1 MSDGVLTRA
10 LADLERAGIPLA
22 ATLDPARRDDC
33 LRAPGIGRKALGRLQ
48 EAAVEAAALTRCRMT
63 PTPDAIR
70 AAREAAGLTQ
80 AAAALLV
87 HVDPR
92 TWRRWESGSTRMHP
106 AIWDAFVSACAFSG
120 TSLASGADG
129 DR

>member
-1 MSDGVLTRA
+1 MSPD
-10 LADLERAGIPLA
+10 
-22 ATLDPARRDDC
+22 
-33 LRAPGIGRKALGRLQ
+33 
-48 EAAVEAAALTRCRMT
+48 
-63 PTPDAIR
+63 PDAIR

-106 AIWDAFVSACAFSG
+106 AIWDAFVSAYQVSG
-120 TSLASGADG
+120 TGRAAVEAG